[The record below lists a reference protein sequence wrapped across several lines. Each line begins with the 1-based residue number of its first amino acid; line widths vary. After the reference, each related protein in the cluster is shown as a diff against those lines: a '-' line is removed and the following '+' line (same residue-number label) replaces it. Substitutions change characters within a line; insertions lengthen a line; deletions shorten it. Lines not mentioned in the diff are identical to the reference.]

1 VILGSDRKICDVCL
15 GCHAE
20 TRYSQAFLKEARR
33 FSLKDVP
40 LSGTKGGFLNTIIS
54 GFQSGVTPPGRIAR
68 GSFML
73 MVFVSLFGC
82 SGPMLV
88 TEYDDGME
96 TGQET
101 VVYDDKGH
109 PQITSET
116 GYVVDPYAE
125 SDSIEKEDFQRQMP
139 GVVPD

>member
-1 VILGSDRKICDVCL
+1 MRLGSDRKICDVRP
-15 GCHAE
+15 GCHAD
-20 TRYSQAFLKEARR
+20 TSYTQAFLKEVRR
-33 FSLKDVP
+33 FSLKELP
-40 LSGTKGGFLNTIIS
+40 LPGTKGGFLNTMIS
-54 GFQSGVTPPGRIAR
+54 GFQAGVITPGRIAR

-73 MVFVSLFGC
+73 MAFVSLFGC

-109 PQITSET
+109 PEITSET

-125 SDSIEKEDFQRQMP
+125 PDSIDKEDFQRQMP

>member
-1 VILGSDRKICDVCL
+1 MNTMI
-15 GCHAE
+15 
-20 TRYSQAFLKEARR
+20 
-33 FSLKDVP
+33 
-40 LSGTKGGFLNTIIS
+40 GGL
-54 GFQSGVTPPGRIAR
+54 QVGVTRPGCIAR

-109 PQITSET
+109 PEITSET

-125 SDSIEKEDFQRQMP
+125 PDSIETEDFQRQMP